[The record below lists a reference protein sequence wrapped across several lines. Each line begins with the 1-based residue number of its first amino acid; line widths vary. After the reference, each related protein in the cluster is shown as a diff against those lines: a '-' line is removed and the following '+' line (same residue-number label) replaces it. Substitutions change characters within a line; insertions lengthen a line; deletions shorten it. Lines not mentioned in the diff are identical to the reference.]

1 MAAALH
7 AVPQAVTWPLSVLLF
22 QFISMPVS
30 DHIRELRSHVGHGLL
45 LLPGAAALI
54 FNDANEILL
63 GRRSDN
69 GRWAVV
75 GGAIDPGETP
85 AQAAIREAFE
95 ETGITAVVE
104 RVSGVYTSPVITYPN
119 GDIAQ
124 YVIIA
129 FRCRAAGG
137 SPHAADEESTEV
149 RYFALDAL
157 PSDLPPAH
165 RQRIRD
171 AADPGSASPAVFD

>member
-1 MAAALH
+1 
-7 AVPQAVTWPLSVLLF
+7 
-22 QFISMPVS
+22 MPVS
-30 DHIRELRSHVGHGLL
+30 DHIRNLRTHVGHSLL
-45 LLPGAAALI
+45 LLPGASALV

-63 GRRSDN
+63 GPRSDN

-85 AQAAIREAFE
+85 AQAAMREALE
-95 ETGITAVVE
+95 ETGVTAVVE

-129 FRCRAAGG
+129 FRCRAAGAT
-137 SPHAADEESTEV
+137 PHAADEESTDV

-157 PSDLPPAH
+157 PSDLSPAH

-171 AADPGSASPAVFD
+171 AAEPGSERPAVFA

>member
-1 MAAALH
+1 
-7 AVPQAVTWPLSVLLF
+7 
-22 QFISMPVS
+22 MPVS
-30 DHIRELRSHVGHGLL
+30 DHILSLRKQIGHGLL

-63 GRRSDN
+63 GRRSDS

-85 AQAAIREAFE
+85 AQAATREAME
-95 ETGITAVVE
+95 ETGVAAVVE
-104 RVSGVYTSPVITYPN
+104 RVSGVYTSQVITYPN

-124 YVIIA
+124 YVVIA
-129 FRCRAAGG
+129 FRCRAVGG
-137 SPHAADEESTEV
+137 APHAADEESTEV

-157 PSDLPPAH
+157 PSDLSAAH

-171 AADPGSASPAVFD
+171 AADPGRERPAVFG